1 MNNNRQE
8 ILNIKKKG
16 KKFMKQV
23 VFNKEG
29 LTDDEIEMREQRV
42 KVVLRNSNDELLL
55 CKVDGVYHFVGGH
68 PEGEESIN
76 NCAKREVKEETG
88 IDMESES
95 FTPFLELKQYKS
107 DYFGTGKN
115 GLATITYIDG
125 KTDERF
131 NYGKRD
137 LDEKESEKEFVLE
150 YVKID
155 DVMRVLET
163 NKEVSKI
170 QNKEFIT
177 TEMMYV
183 VSEYKKQLKKLS
195 EKKDN
200 REEMEK

>member
-1 MNNNRQE
+1 
-8 ILNIKKKG
+8 
-16 KKFMKQV
+16 MKQV

-42 KVVLRNSNDELLL
+42 KVILRNSNDELLL

-68 PEGEESIN
+68 PEKESIDD
-76 NCAKREVKEETG
+76 CAKREVKEETG

-95 FTPFLELKQYKS
+95 FTPFLELKEYKS

-125 KTDERF
+125 RTDERF

-137 LDEKESEKEFVLE
+137 LDEKESEKEFILE
-150 YVKID
+150 YIKIG
-155 DVMRVLET
+155 DVMRVLEA
-163 NKEVSKI
+163 NREVAKM

-183 VSEYKKQLKKLS
+183 LSEYQEQLKG
-195 EKKDN
+195 KKDKI
-200 REEMEK
+200 EEMER

>member
-1 MNNNRQE
+1 MK
-8 ILNIKKKG
+8 NIKYERRKRN
-16 KKFMKQV
+16 FMKQV
-23 VFNKEG
+23 VFNKDG
-29 LTDDEIEMREQRV
+29 LTDDEVEMKEQRI
-42 KVVLRNSNDELLL
+42 KVILRNSNDELLL

-68 PEGEESIN
+68 PEEKESIN
-76 NCAKREVKEETG
+76 DCAKREVKEETG

-95 FTPFLELKQYKS
+95 FTLFLELKQYKR

-131 NYGKRD
+131 NYQRRE

-155 DVMRVLET
+155 DAMSVLEI
-163 NKEVSKI
+163 NREVSKK

-183 VSEYKKQLKKLS
+183 ISEYQKQLS
-195 EKKDN
+195 ELKEN
-200 REEMEK
+200 REEMER

>member
-1 MNNNRQE
+1 
-8 ILNIKKKG
+8 
-16 KKFMKQV
+16 MKQV
-23 VFNKEG
+23 VFNKER

-42 KVVLRNSNDELLL
+42 KIILRNSKDELLL

-68 PEGEESIN
+68 PKGKESIN
-76 NCAKREVKEETG
+76 ECAKREVKEETG

-131 NYGKRD
+131 NYEERN
-137 LDEKESEKEFVLE
+137 LDEKEAEKDFVLE
-150 YVKID
+150 YVKMD
-155 DVMRVLET
+155 EAMRVLED
-163 NKEVSKI
+163 NREVSKK

-183 VSEYKKQLKKLS
+183 VSEYKKQLIELNKK
-195 EKKDN
+195 KGNK
-200 REEMEK
+200 EEMER